1 MSSGKSTLISEY
13 LHFTQTVEFN
23 PPPIKVTHEGLAFE
37 FIDSVFAIERGGDVF
52 NFYELD
58 APTISKWY
66 QFLEIADAVV
76 VVYNLNPRFMYGS
89 HEKFGQHLIKYVKKD
104 APIIYALN
112 NLDGDEDEAK
122 VQLAQYYDLS
132 TNHHPIEV
140 VAVTKGIPFFDEVY
154 GSRTELKKEELER
167 LYNTVLNLLSDKKS

>member
-13 LHFTQTVEFN
+13 LHFTQTVEFT
-23 PPPIKVTHEGLAFE
+23 PPPIKVTHAGLAFE
-37 FIDSVFAIERGGDVF
+37 FIDSVFAIERGGNVF

-76 VVYNLNPRFMYGS
+76 IVYNLNPRFMYGS
-89 HEKFGQHLIKYVKKD
+89 HEKFGQHLINHAKKN
-104 APIIYALN
+104 APLIYALN

-132 TNHHPIEV
+132 NANHQIEV
-140 VAVTKGIPFFDEVY
+140 VSITKGNPFFDEVY

-167 LYNTVLNLLSDKKS
+167 LYDTVLSLLTHKKS